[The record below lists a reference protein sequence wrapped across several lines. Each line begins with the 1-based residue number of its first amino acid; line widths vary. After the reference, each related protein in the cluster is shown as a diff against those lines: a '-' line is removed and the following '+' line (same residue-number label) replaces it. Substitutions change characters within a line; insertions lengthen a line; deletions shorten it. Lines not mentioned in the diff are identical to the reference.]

1 MLLAV
6 PSGRIDRRGTA
17 DHAPADFTDRSVAA
31 RYHHDIA
38 GFLQGLLPLCF
49 FGRLIIDLVPGGA
62 KQFNQII
69 TRTPRT
75 VARRG
80 IMDESDFDVLFSF
93 VERVGSG

>member
-1 MLLAV
+1 
-6 PSGRIDRRGTA
+6 
-17 DHAPADFTDRSVAA
+17 
-31 RYHHDIA
+31 
-38 GFLQGLLPLCF
+38 
-49 FGRLIIDLVPGGA
+49 VPGGA

-75 VARRG
+75 IARRG